1 MNRVETCV
9 HNECLGLCG
18 NLKKAT
24 MYNLRWHSLEG
35 CRAVSCPS
43 LMYKI
48 VHSLACRNIL
58 FSLFSPLGTFRGE
71 EHL

>member
-1 MNRVETCV
+1 MNRVETCI

-48 VHSLACRNIL
+48 VHSLACENIL
-58 FSLFSPLGTFRGE
+58 FSLFSPLGTFHGE
-71 EHL
+71 ERL